1 LTHQR
6 ASRSSITSR
15 DLDYVSLLLL
25 LLLLFFLVFFSFFFS
40 FTAFSLERNS
50 LNSAHISRGIVVERL
65 RRTNLMVMVDDPVLG
80 HRSFHAHSAV
90 ACVGLFAWNV
100 PPFRRRR

>member
-15 DLDYVSLLLL
+15 NLDHVSLLL

-40 FTAFSLERNS
+40 FIAFSLKRNS

-65 RRTNLMVMVDDPVLG
+65 RRRTNLVVMVDDPVLG
-80 HRSFHAHSAV
+80 QRSFHARSAI
-90 ACVGLFAWNV
+90 ACVGLFA
-100 PPFRRRR
+100 

>member
-65 RRTNLMVMVDDPVLG
+65 RRRTNLVVMVDDPVLG
-80 HRSFHAHSAV
+80 QRSFHARSAI
-90 ACVGLFAWNV
+90 ACVGLFA
-100 PPFRRRR
+100 